1 MSTVPKRRRRN
12 RTNSP
17 SSQPVHYIDL
27 TADSPMQL
35 AGPIPGRASQW
46 VEESCSEAS
55 NGDSHSSEVGLNI
68 PFLDTIIIDSTDPS
82 TVIRE
87 APVPRR
93 LGRPKRSPTSRTT
106 TIVTEE
112 NSIIDLDN
120 TISDEDA
127 NQLIPQINDSVE
139 SSPTVLTCPVCYE
152 DLRAS
157 RKPMS
162 TKCGHIFCEEC
173 LIATLATQ
181 KKCPKCKGSIT
192 RKTCHRI
199 YF

>member
-82 TVIRE
+82 TVIRY
-87 APVPRR
+87 
-93 LGRPKRSPTSRTT
+93 L
-106 TIVTEE
+106 
-112 NSIIDLDN
+112 SI
-120 TISDEDA
+120 S
-127 NQLIPQINDSVE
+127 
-139 SSPTVLTCPVCYE
+139 VLTLINP
-152 DLRAS
+152 
-157 RKPMS
+157 KPS
-162 TKCGHIFCEEC
+162 
-173 LIATLATQ
+173 A
-181 KKCPKCKGSIT
+181 KK
-192 RKTCHRI
+192 RW
-199 YF
+199 